1 MKMEEREREM
11 RRLILYAVNGFAQ
24 NSFYNSL
31 TSFLNRRGV
40 AVKDIIEFLSE
51 YGADISIVGPMIKD
65 LIADGCLKQTD
76 QNAVMSSYPPLSVPK
91 MISSRG
97 YQRAELMIL
106 KAIDLEHAEGV
117 TQKARRR
124 AKTKFPELLCD
135 IHRSNMPDRYPLF
148 FYLLPLSGLPRLY
161 NGESPPR

>member
-11 RRLILYAVNGFAQ
+11 RRLILYAVNGFVQ

-51 YGADISIVGPMIKD
+51 YGEDISIVGPMIKD

-76 QNAVMSSYPPLSVPK
+76 QNTVMSSYPPLSVPENDLFTR
-91 MISSRG
+91 ISKSR
-97 YQRAELMIL
+97 
-106 KAIDLEHAEGV
+106 IDDIKSYRPR
-117 TQKARRR
+117 TRRR
-124 AKTKFPELLCD
+124 RDTKGAKK
-135 IHRSNMPDRYPLF
+135 S
-148 FYLLPLSGLPRLY
+148 
-161 NGESPPR
+161 